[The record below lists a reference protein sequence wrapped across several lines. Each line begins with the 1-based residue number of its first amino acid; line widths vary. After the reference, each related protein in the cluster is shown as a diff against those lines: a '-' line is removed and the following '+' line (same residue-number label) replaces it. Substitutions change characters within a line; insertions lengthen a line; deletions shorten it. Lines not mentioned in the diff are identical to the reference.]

1 MINDNETP
9 SPLQRILIGVG
20 TLIVVVLTIIA
31 AIFLTAQDQEDS
43 TPVVQVT
50 STPTPVEEGPSVIPV
65 ATSTFTPTPSPT
77 TPPSTTAQSTDTP
90 EPPPSPTET
99 LSTEA
104 QATMTFTPEP
114 SATFTITPGAVVA
127 TPTATPVPI
136 PVATTN
142 CGTPPPEGWV
152 TYQAQAGDTFNSL
165 ATRTGISVFTLQQAN
180 CLTGNLQSGQIL
192 YLPFTPPTPTPLP
205 SPTAT
210 GTILPTL
217 TATPTPFVPIITSVS
232 PSRVDSGY
240 SDEVI
245 ITIIGRNFQ
254 TQAAGFRVELRGPQN
269 VLLALLGS
277 GSDTSFDAVAP
288 VDLPSGSYDVVV
300 TNPDDRATS
309 KPLGFVIGQVTP
321 TPFVPGPEIT
331 EVIPDRGF
339 RDRENII
346 EVRGIN
352 FRPNDPGLF
361 RVELRMGDRLEAS
374 LTLVGT
380 ATSTSFNV
388 RVPANIPAGIYDLW
402 VINPDGKDDVEPAAY
417 EAVNP

>member
-1 MINDNETP
+1 MINDNETT
-9 SPLQRILIGVG
+9 SPLQRVLIGVG

-31 AIFLTAQDQEDS
+31 AIFLTVQNQGEG
-43 TPVVQVT
+43 TPIAEAT
-50 STPTPVEEGPSVIPV
+50 STPTPVEDGPSVIPV

-77 TPPSTTAQSTDTP
+77 TSPSPTTQLTHTP
-90 EPPPSPTET
+90 ELLPSPTET
-99 LSTEA
+99 LSSEA
-104 QATMTFTPEP
+104 EPTVTFTPEP
-114 SATFTITPGAVVA
+114 IATF
-127 TPTATPVPI
+127 TATPVVVPPTFTPVPV

-142 CGTPPPEGWV
+142 CGTPAPEGWV
-152 TYQAQAGDTFNSL
+152 TYQVQTGDTFNSL

-180 CLTGNLQSGQIL
+180 CLTGNLQNGQIL

-205 SPTAT
+205 TPTAT
-210 GTILPTL
+210 GTVLPTL
-217 TATPTPFVPIITSVS
+217 TPTPTPFVPIITSVS

-240 SDEVI
+240 SDDVI
-245 ITIIGRNFQ
+245 ITIIGRNFD
-254 TQAAGFRVELRGPQN
+254 TRAAGFRAELRGPQN
-269 VLLALLGS
+269 VLLALLGP
-277 GSDTSFDAVAP
+277 GSDTSFDAIVP
-288 VDLPSGSYDVVV
+288 VGLPSGSYDVVV

-361 RVELRMGDRLEAS
+361 RVELRMGDRVEAS

-380 ATSTSFNV
+380 ATSTSFNA
-388 RVPANIPAGIYDLW
+388 RVPANITAGIYDLW